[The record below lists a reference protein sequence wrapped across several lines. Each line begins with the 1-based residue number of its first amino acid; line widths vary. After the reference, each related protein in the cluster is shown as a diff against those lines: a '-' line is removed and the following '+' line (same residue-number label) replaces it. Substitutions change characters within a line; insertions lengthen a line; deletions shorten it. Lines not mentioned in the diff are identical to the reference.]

1 MLNWVVT
8 ARKVSAPKGWT
19 GRQEESEEEGTRN
32 KHWHG
37 GILVSRGG
45 NGAGSRRTTSVGRD
59 GIQTQQGFSTRWA
72 E

>member
-8 ARKVSAPKGWT
+8 ARIGSVTKGWK
-19 GRQEESEEEGTRN
+19 GRQEESEEAGARN
-32 KHWHG
+32 NWRG

-45 NGAGSRRTTSVGRD
+45 NGAGSRRAASVGRD
-59 GIQTQQGFSTRWA
+59 GIQVQQGVATGWA